1 MLYNAPTR
9 LEFLDERDNVRSQ
22 KILSKYRK
30 IYKFH
35 RPYGRI
41 EATRRAIAIF
51 KELDIFDL
59 VRGMNTRT
67 IKVMELSKPTY
78 MPYWPAFSSVVREM
92 IKFSHNYYVS
102 AIRYSDLERKV
113 IFVDFGAGLCKTPII
128 AAESRKFDVCA
139 GIEIDEELVE
149 TARNN
154 LRIFEKRSNG
164 ATLNSFV
171 ICGNVES
178 QNSLE
183 EFVQKI
189 KSIGINPSEATL
201 FIFNKNSYGP
211 DVLRNSL
218 RIVQKYFSSI
228 VYLYQNPIHGKVLVD
243 LGFIEFGQDDKRNT
257 AHKNYKYNLY
267 FKHNYGD

>member
-1 MLYNAPTR
+1 MR
-9 LEFLDERDNVRSQ
+9 KQ
-22 KILSKYRK
+22 KIFSKYRN

-51 KELDIFDL
+51 KELDVFDL
-59 VRGMNTRT
+59 VRGINTRT
-67 IKVMELSKPTY
+67 IKVIELSKPTY
-78 MPYWPAFSSVVREM
+78 MPYWPAFTSVVREM
-92 IKFSHNYYVS
+92 IMFSHNFYIS

-113 IFVDFGAGLCKTPII
+113 IFADFGAGLCKTPII
-128 AAESRKFDVCA
+128 AAETKKFDVCS

-154 LRIFEKRSNG
+154 LRISENRGNG
-164 ATLNSFV
+164 AALNSFV

-178 QNSLE
+178 QVSLE
-183 EFVQKI
+183 KFVNYI
-189 KSIGINPSEATL
+189 KSIGINPREATL

-218 RIVQKYFSSI
+218 LIVQKYFSSI
-228 VYLYQNPIHGKVLVD
+228 VYLYQNPIHGKVLLD
-243 LGFIEFGQDDKRNT
+243 LDFIEFGQDDKQNT
-257 AHKNYKYNLY
+257 AHKNYKYKLY